1 MDQTMKQDQVPQL
14 KPIKSSQANG
24 DEQTNQVGTKGFA
37 YACELSKRELQMV
50 CTELFILYEI
60 VWPVVVTG
68 ILLYSRNQVSML
80 FLGRLGTAQLAG
92 GSIANAFANITG
104 YSVLKGL
111 SSGMEPICGQAY
123 GARQWP
129 ILSQTVQKTILL
141 LLVVAI
147 PISLL
152 WIYMEPILLFFYQK
166 PEILA
171 PAKEYILFSLPDLF
185 AQAFLHPV
193 RIFLRTQ
200 NITRPVSVC
209 ATAGLVLHVPISYF
223 LVFYMGLGVKGVA
236 LASSLNTINI
246 NLGLIGYMIFSKS
259 CLKPWTG
266 SLVPGLKGWV
276 QLIRLA
282 IPSCIGVCL
291 EWWWYEVMMV
301 VCGWLVDP
309 KASVASF
316 GILIQMTSLIYV
328 FPSSLGLGL
337 STRVAHELG
346 AGRPTQAR
354 LASAVGIVVSMICG
368 IVSCLFAV
376 SVKDVWGTM
385 FNNDSSILHLTAVA
399 LPIIGMCEI
408 GNSPQTVGCGVLRGS
423 AKPAIGAH
431 INFAAFYLVGL
442 PVSLLC
448 AFPFKMG
455 FVGLLMGL
463 LAAQASCACFMLY
476 AINNIDWEAQAEKA
490 RNFSE
495 SSRENSDLEASLI
508 VSECKV

>member
-1 MDQTMKQDQVPQL
+1 MVVSRVLGLACMCKYYTLIGYLGRQDRQDVPFL
-14 KPIKSSQANG
+14 VRN
-24 DEQTNQVGTKGFA
+24 
-37 YACELSKRELQMV
+37 
-50 CTELFILYEI
+50 ELFILYEI

-68 ILLYSRNQVSML
+68 LLLYSRNQVSML
-80 FLGRLGTAQLAG
+80 FLGQLGTAQLAG

-111 SSGMEPICGQAY
+111 SAGMEPICGQAY

-129 ILSQTVQKTILL
+129 VLNQTVQKTILL
-141 LLVVAI
+141 LLAATI

-152 WIYMEPILLFFYQK
+152 WLYMEPALLLCYQK

-200 NITRPVSVC
+200 NITMPVSVC
-209 ATAGLVLHVPISYF
+209 ATASLILHIPISYF
-223 LVFYMGLGVKGVA
+223 LVFSMGLGVKGVA

-266 SLVPGLKGWV
+266 SLVPGLKGWI

-282 IPSCIGVCL
+282 VPSCIGVCL

-301 VCGWLVDP
+301 LCGWLVNP

-328 FPSSLGLGL
+328 FPSSLGMGL
-337 STRVAHELG
+337 STRVSHELG
-346 AGRPTQAR
+346 AGRPTQAK
-354 LASAVGIVVSMICG
+354 LASAVGIVVSMVCG
-368 IVSCLFAV
+368 ITSCLFTI
-376 SVKDVWGTM
+376 SVKDVWGQM
-385 FNNDSSILHLTAVA
+385 FNKDPNILHLTAVA
-399 LPIIGMCEI
+399 LPIIGICEM
-408 GNSPQTVGCGVLRGS
+408 GNSIQTVGCGVLRGS

-431 INFAAFYLVGL
+431 INFVAFYLIGL

-448 AFPFKMG
+448 AFPFKLG

-476 AINNIDWEAQAEKA
+476 AICTIDWGGQVEKA
-490 RNFSE
+490 RNFTE
-495 SSRENSDLEASLI
+495 SSGEKSDLEASLI
-508 VSECKV
+508 VAECAV